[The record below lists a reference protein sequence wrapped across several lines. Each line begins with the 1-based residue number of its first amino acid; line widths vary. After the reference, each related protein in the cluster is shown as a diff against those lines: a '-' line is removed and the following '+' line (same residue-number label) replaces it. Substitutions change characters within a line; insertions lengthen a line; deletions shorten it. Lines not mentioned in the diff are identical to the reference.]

1 MQQQQNIALVS
12 LSYTLLYW
20 WDNSSTHTIALW
32 SQLVLENHSEQYWD
46 LMMCLGDIDFVEIF
60 FFLSKEA
67 EM

>member
-1 MQQQQNIALVS
+1 MQQHQNTAPVS
-12 LSYTLLYW
+12 LSHTLLYL

-32 SQLVLENHSEQYWD
+32 SKLVLENHSEQYWD
-46 LMMCLGDIDFVEIF
+46 LTMCLGDTDFVEIF